1 MARSGAR
8 TNFTSF
14 RGHAFGGPWMQE
26 VFLPLA
32 RTPPLA
38 VTTRGNHT
46 TLGHGPL
53 PRVTVRNPI
62 DPAGAV
68 WLPRPTAHSRMH
80 AIHQPLHVSRSIE
93 LSSESRFPLGKF
105 RVFPAFSHGIGRGA
119 VRDPQ
124 KPGPRRRNAHR
135 IDSFPSLAFSGG
147 VSGIPAG
154 QRTGNR
160 SHAQQP
166 HHQPGRGLL
175 LSPGSRGF
183 RTGPTLLIGDERPG
197 KHCRGDGHGTFAVL
211 DRQGEPTHFAGAI
224 RVRIKHVAGSQ
235 GNARRREWEPESP
248 FSGTRPFSAGRDG
261 ARIPRNTWKA
271 RDAFATR
278 RHPAHGEI
286 RSAVRPRCLVPERVG
301 LAITRDGESIER
313 TDVNRILGHDPLPVF
328 CRIHMEPPAASN
340 KSCPPLPFHFTGG
353 CPCPGDQ
360 KCHQG
365 TDHDCPQKTIGPAG
379 LAPTPELQLAP
390 ISAKS

>member
-1 MARSGAR
+1 MRFTNLFTFHVQSSFLRKAGFRSG
-8 TNFTSF
+8 NS
-14 RGHAFGGPWMQE
+14 GS
-26 VFLPLA
+26 
-32 RTPPLA
+32 
-38 VTTRGNHT
+38 
-46 TLGHGPL
+46 
-53 PRVTVRNPI
+53 
-62 DPAGAV
+62 
-68 WLPRPTAHSRMH
+68 SRH
-80 AIHQPLHVSRSIE
+80 
-93 LSSESRFPLGKF
+93 FP
-105 RVFPAFSHGIGRGA
+105 HGIGRGA

-124 KPGPRRRNAHR
+124 KPGPGRRNAHR
-135 IDSFPSLAFSGG
+135 IGSFPSLAFSGG

-235 GNARRREWEPESP
+235 GNARRRGWEPESP

-278 RHPAHGEI
+278 RHPARGEI

-328 CRIHMEPPAASN
+328 CRIHMESPAASN
-340 KSCPPLPFHFTGG
+340 KSCPPAAVPFHRWLPMSRRPEMPPRHRSRLPPEDHRPRG
-353 CPCPGDQ
+353 PCAYPRTSTRPHLR
-360 KCHQG
+360 K
-365 TDHDCPQKTIGPAG
+365 
-379 LAPTPELQLAP
+379 ELIL
-390 ISAKS
+390 